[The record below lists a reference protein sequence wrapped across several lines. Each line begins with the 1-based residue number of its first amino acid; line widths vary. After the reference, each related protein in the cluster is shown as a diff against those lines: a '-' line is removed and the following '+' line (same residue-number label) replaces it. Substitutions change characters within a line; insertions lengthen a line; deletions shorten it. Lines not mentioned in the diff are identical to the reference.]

1 MKPETEGFM
10 IYGDYSAKGVTNG
23 GAGNPLSFYDGSD
36 PYAGEF
42 AISWSSPAQY
52 QSVLFDLSPNK
63 DLSLLEDGEH
73 WISLWVKGD
82 SPDSNFDLR
91 FHDTK
96 AGEDDHP
103 WRMFYHVDNSDVAFD
118 GEWNLLEIPLSDFNE
133 QGSWDDNQ
141 WHNPEGKFDWTAI
154 DNFQIVS
161 ESGAQNGVSF
171 WFDEIKIDGPVINST
186 EDFGIIPVIFQLNQ
200 NYPNPFNPST
210 IISYQLPM
218 SSNVQLTIFDNLGRK
233 ISTLVNAEQTSGSYN
248 VKFDGSALASGIYFY
263 ELRAGDYIQRKSMML
278 IK

>member
-1 MKPETEGFM
+1 M
-10 IYGDYSAKGVTNG
+10 S
-23 GAGNPLSFYDGSD
+23 
-36 PYAGEF
+36 
-42 AISWSSPAQY
+42 
-52 QSVLFDLSPNK
+52 
-63 DLSLLEDGEH
+63 
-73 WISLWVKGD
+73 
-82 SPDSNFDLR
+82 
-91 FHDTK
+91 
-96 AGEDDHP
+96 
-103 WRMFYHVDNSDVAFD
+103 
-118 GEWNLLEIPLSDFNE
+118 
-133 QGSWDDNQ
+133 GSWDDNQ